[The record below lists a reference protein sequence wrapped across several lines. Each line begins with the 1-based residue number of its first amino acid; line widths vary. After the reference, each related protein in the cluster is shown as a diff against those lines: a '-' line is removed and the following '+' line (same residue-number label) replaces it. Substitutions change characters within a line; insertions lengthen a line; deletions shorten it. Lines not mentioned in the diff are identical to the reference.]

1 MGKEGFFGGG
11 ELYEELLMQNTSEDM
26 CDPGHW
32 EGERS
37 QASWRVDEGPRALL
51 SGQQALLCGQAPPV
65 ISSV

>member
-1 MGKEGFFGGG
+1 
-11 ELYEELLMQNTSEDM
+11 MQNTSEDM

-37 QASWRVDEGPRALL
+37 QALWRVDEGPRALL